1 MGDDLAVRV
10 AGRNVGDGGTVE
22 AVVEYGSTLFLD
34 VHIRNLTDMEIAD
47 LRVLS
52 NLPDGSWTVD
62 GPGTIV
68 PHGEAKCVM
77 SVDAAALYDAPA
89 TLKRIAVDLEYTKVR
104 RFG

>member
-1 MGDDLAVRV
+1 MADDLAVEV
-10 AGRNVGDGGTVE
+10 AGRDVGDGGTVE
-22 AVVEYGSTLFLD
+22 AVVEYGATLYLD
-34 VHIRNLTDMEIAD
+34 VSVRNLTDMEIGD

-62 GPGTIV
+62 GPGTIP
-68 PHGEAKCVM
+68 PHGGAKLVM
-77 SVDAAALYDAPA
+77 SVDAAALYDSPA